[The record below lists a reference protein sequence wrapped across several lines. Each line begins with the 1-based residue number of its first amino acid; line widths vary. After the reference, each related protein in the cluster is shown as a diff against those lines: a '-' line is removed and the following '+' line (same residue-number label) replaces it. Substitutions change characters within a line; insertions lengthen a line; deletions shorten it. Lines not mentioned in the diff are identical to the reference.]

1 MTRRYVVT
9 GCEGQVVKSLLAHH
23 ENGEGVEIL
32 PLGRPELDLAQ
43 TDTIEP
49 ALVEARPD
57 LIISAA
63 AYTAVDKAEEEAEN
77 AAQINGIAVGEMGRV
92 AARLGVPVV
101 HLSTDYVFD
110 GKKSTPYSEEDP
122 VNPLG
127 VYGRSK
133 LDGERRLVESGADHV
148 IVRTAWVYSPFGNNF
163 LRTMLRLA
171 QTREMVS
178 VVSDQ
183 LGNPTSALDIADAVM
198 AIANNVLGSAEPTLR
213 GIFHMSGQGEA
224 NWAEFAS
231 EIFRVSDILG
241 GPSAI
246 VQPITTA
253 DYPTAA
259 QRPNNSRMNCDKLA
273 KTHNVRLPEWKAA
286 AETVLRQMLADRL
299 NDLEITR

>member
-9 GCEGQVVKSLLAHH
+9 GSEGQVVKSLLAHR

-32 PLGRPELDLAQ
+32 PLGRPKLDLAQ
-43 TDTIEP
+43 THTIEP
-49 ALVEARPD
+49 ALVAARPD

-77 AAQINGIAVGEMGRV
+77 AAQINGIAIGEIGRV

-110 GKKSTPYSEEDP
+110 GKKGTPYSEEDP

-133 LDGERRLVESGADHV
+133 LDGERRLAASGADHV
-148 IVRTAWVYSPFGNNF
+148 IVRTAWVYSPYGNNF

-171 QTREMVS
+171 QTREIVS

-183 LGNPTSALDIADAVM
+183 LGNPTSALDIADAIV
-198 AIANNVLGSAEPTLR
+198 AIANNILVSTEPTLR
-213 GIFHMSGQGEA
+213 GIFHMSGQDEA
-224 NWAEFAS
+224 SWAEFAS
-231 EIFRVSDILG
+231 EIFRVSDTLG

-273 KTHNVRLPEWKAA
+273 ETHNVRLPEWKAA
-286 AETVLRQMLADRL
+286 TETVLRQLLAD
-299 NDLEITR
+299 